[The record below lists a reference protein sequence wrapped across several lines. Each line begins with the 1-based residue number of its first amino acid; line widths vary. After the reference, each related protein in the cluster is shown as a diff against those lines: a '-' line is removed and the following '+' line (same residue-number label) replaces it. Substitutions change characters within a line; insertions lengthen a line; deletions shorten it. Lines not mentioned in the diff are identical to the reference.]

1 VIAAGQGIEIDG
13 WALLG
18 ALVLLLLN
26 GFFVAAEF
34 ALLAARRSKI
44 EHLAGEGDRRAAHA
58 LGGIREL
65 TLMLA
70 GAQLGITMCSLG
82 LGALA
87 EPAIAGF
94 IESILGDAFSLSATA
109 SHVIGFSVG
118 LSIVVFL
125 HMVVGEMAP
134 KSWAI
139 AHPEESALRVARPF
153 RLFVTVF
160 RPVISLVNG
169 MANLV
174 VRAVGVEPRDER
186 AMTHSPADLILL
198 LDESADHGGIEEGE
212 HELLTRTLE
221 LSGLTAADAMTVRRD
236 IVSVPA
242 EATAALAAEM
252 AHRTGRT
259 RVVVHEG
266 DLDHVRGFVHAK
278 DLLRLPAGSW
288 TSTSA
293 GAVARDIMVTP
304 EHHRLEDLL
313 LEMRTD
319 RQHIS
324 LVVDEHGTVVGLV
337 TMEDLLEELIGDFDD
352 ESDLGQ
358 GECELIG
365 ERTYR
370 MNGTLRPDQ
379 FEERVGVALP
389 DGDWQTVAGYVIG
402 ALDEIPSAGDDI
414 TTPIGTFSVLSM
426 DGYAIDTL
434 SVVLAPEVEQVPP
447 RRAAHDV
454 ARDPDPQG

>member
-1 VIAAGQGIEIDG
+1 MIAATGGIQVDG
-13 WALLG
+13 WALIVS
-18 ALVLLLLN
+18 LVLLVLN
-26 GFFVAAEF
+26 GFFVASEF
-34 ALLAARRSKI
+34 ALLAARRSRI
-44 EHLAGEGDRRAAHA
+44 EQLAADGDKRAAHA
-58 LGGIREL
+58 LAGIREL

-87 EPAIAGF
+87 EPAIAGI
-94 IESILGDAFSLSATA
+94 IEGILGEAFSLSDTA
-109 SHVIGFSVG
+109 RHVIGFTIG

-125 HMVVGEMAP
+125 HMVIGEMAP

-139 AHPEESALRVARPF
+139 SHPEESSLKLARPF
-153 RLFVTVF
+153 RLFVFLF
-160 RPVISLVNG
+160 RPVIRLLNW
-169 MANLV
+169 MANLA

-198 LDESADHGGIEEGE
+198 LDESAGHGGIESGE

-221 LSGLTAADAMTVRRD
+221 LSGLTAEDAMTVRRD
-236 IVSVPA
+236 IVAVPA
-242 EATAALAAEM
+242 GASAAEAAAA

-278 DLLRLPAGSW
+278 DLLLLPEGTWANTEAG
-288 TSTSA
+288 
-293 GAVARDIMVTP
+293 GLARPIMVTH
-304 EHHRLEDLL
+304 EHHRVEDLL
-313 LEMRTD
+313 LEMRTE

-337 TMEDLLEELIGDFDD
+337 TMEDLIEELIGDFDD
-352 ESDLGQ
+352 ESDLGA

-370 MNGTLRPDQ
+370 MNGTLRPDE

-389 DGDWQTVAGYVIG
+389 DGDWQTVAGYVID
-402 ALDEIPSAGDDI
+402 ALDEIPSAGDAV
-414 TTPIGTFSVLSM
+414 TTPVGEFTVLAM
-426 DGYAIDTL
+426 DGYAIDRL
-434 SVVLAPEVEQVPP
+434 RVVLAPEDAPG
-447 RRAAHDV
+447 A
-454 ARDPDPQG
+454 